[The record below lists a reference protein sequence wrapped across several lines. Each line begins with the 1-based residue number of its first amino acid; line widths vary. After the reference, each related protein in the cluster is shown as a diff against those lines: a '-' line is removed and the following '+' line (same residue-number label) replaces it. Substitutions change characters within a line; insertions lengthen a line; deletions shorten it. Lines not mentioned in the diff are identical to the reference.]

1 MEINALVPLLNVE
14 EAARSIAFYTGTLSF
29 RVVQDFRSD
38 GRTVWAMLQNGD
50 VKLMINASDDPG
62 SAHRRQRPSYGETVL
77 YLYVESVRDWHNAIV
92 AKGQIPSA
100 IAAEPY
106 GMEEFRL
113 RDPDGYEI
121 AIGSPLTRVAG

>member
-1 MEINALVPLLNVE
+1 MEINAMVPLLNVE
-14 EAARSIAFYTGTLSF
+14 DAARSIDFYTSILSF
-29 RVVQDFRSD
+29 RIVQDFRD
-38 GRTVWAMLQNGD
+38 GGRTVWAMLQNGT
-50 VKLMINASDDPG
+50 VRLMVNASEDPG
-62 SAHRRQRPSYGETVL
+62 SVHRRQRPSYGETVL
-77 YLYVESVRDWHNAIV
+77 YLYVESARDWHDALV
-92 AKGQIPSA
+92 AKGQMPTA

>member
-1 MEINALVPLLNVE
+1 MKINAMVPLLNVE
-14 EAARSIAFYTGTLSF
+14 DAARSIEFYTDTLAF
-29 RVVQDFRSD
+29 RVVQDFQAD

-50 VKLMINASDDPG
+50 VRLMINAPGDPG
-62 SAHRRQRPSYGETVL
+62 SAYRRQRPSYGETVL
-77 YLYVESVRDWHNAIV
+77 YLYVESARDWRDALV

-100 IAAEPY
+100 ITAEPY
-106 GMEEFRL
+106 GMEEFQL